1 MTTKKLEEIMSGPI
15 KTDDATLTI
24 QMPGEKLKI
33 GGHTFQLLVTDD
45 SGNVSVPATV
55 TLIVVDTQAP
65 TAVVTVS
72 DEQGRPLEANR
83 LAFGNGFI
91 LNGKRSV
98 DIGGNIVSYTWS
110 LVD

>member
-1 MTTKKLEEIMSGPI
+1 MTIKKLEEIMVGPV

-24 QMPGEKLKI
+24 QMPGEKLKV
-33 GGHTFQLLVTDD
+33 GGHTFQLVVADD

-55 TLIVVDTQAP
+55 MVIVVDTDAP

-72 DEQGRPLEANR
+72 DEQGRPLEGNR
-83 LAFGNGFI
+83 LPFGAGFM

-98 DIGGNIVSYTWS
+98 DIGGSIVSFTWTM
-110 LVD
+110 VD